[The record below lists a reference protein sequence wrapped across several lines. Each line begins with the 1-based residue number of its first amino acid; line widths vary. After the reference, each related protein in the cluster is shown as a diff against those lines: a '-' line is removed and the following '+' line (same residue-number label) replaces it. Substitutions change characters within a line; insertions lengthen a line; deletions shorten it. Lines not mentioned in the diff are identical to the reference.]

1 MRYALAALL
10 ILFMSSCQTVTHS
23 ECVDAKKVLEAA
35 RDKVNAVTDAD
46 MRLFRLSE
54 RERKA
59 FLSNLNSIPP
69 ITNHNWPFI
78 YGLVSKKR
86 PNVFLMTA
94 DKDGCVVGTQQI
106 PEPAFRRLLTDNS
119 L

>member
-59 FLSNLNSIPP
+59 FLSNQFHPP
-69 ITNHNWPFI
+69 DHQPQLAVHLRS
-78 YGLVSKKR
+78 GLQKAPQCFFDDR
-86 PNVFLMTA
+86 
-94 DKDGCVVGTQQI
+94 
-106 PEPAFRRLLTDNS
+106 
-119 L
+119 